1 MKAKKSKVALAAL
14 LAIGCMPFSLT
25 ACGDDGPYG
34 GPDDEPTA
42 GTAGKSSGGSAG
54 KGGKSSGGSKP
65 SEGGEDGEGGE
76 GGAEPIAGT
85 GGGGKGGAGGTSGAG
100 GTGGGGAGGGGTAGT
115 SGGGGTGGG
124 GAGGMSGGGTGG
136 GGTGGIAGNGGSS
149 GSGQGCGNGHVEG
162 DEVCDHASGNNY
174 LEDDCGDIWGTGNG
188 ITGAESDC
196 LEITPEACAMCET
209 NSECAELMNP
219 GILSGNAV
227 EGPATGTSRRALYF
241 KTLDC
246 VRDTACAVVNVL
258 DCYCGTVSAAQ
269 CDAGSGNGLC
279 KAVIEQGVET
289 TNPTEISNRLSNVT
303 LGGGLA
309 LARVAC
315 DKNNCVAQCDLG
327 LAP

>member
-1 MKAKKSKVALAAL
+1 
-14 LAIGCMPFSLT
+14 
-25 ACGDDGPYG
+25 
-34 GPDDEPTA
+34 
-42 GTAGKSSGGSAG
+42 
-54 KGGKSSGGSKP
+54 
-65 SEGGEDGEGGE
+65 
-76 GGAEPIAGT
+76 
-85 GGGGKGGAGGTSGAG
+85 
-100 GTGGGGAGGGGTAGT
+100 
-115 SGGGGTGGG
+115 
-124 GAGGMSGGGTGG
+124 MSGGGG

-149 GSGQGCGNGHVEG
+149 GSGLGCGNGQVEG

-174 LEDDCGDIWGTGNG
+174 LEDDCGDVWGTGNG

-196 LEITPEACAMCET
+196 QEITPADCAMCET
-209 NSECAELMNP
+209 NSECEELMDP

-258 DCYCGTVSAAQ
+258 DCYCGTVSSAQ

-315 DKNNCVAQCDLG
+315 DKNNCVTQCSLG
-327 LAP
+327 LGP

>member
-124 GAGGMSGGGTGG
+124 GAGGMSG